1 MPTASF
7 SFGPG
12 DERRLAAALFNRV
25 WTLLDKPDRSAAD
38 DDEMI
43 HAAHASR
50 HHWGTA
56 GEPVHWARG
65 EWQCSRVYAVLGR
78 SEPALY
84 HAERCLTLTAQYGL
98 GPFDAGAAHEAIA
111 RSYRVA
117 GDAAGTAEHVALARA
132 ESARITD
139 AEDQA
144 ILDADLA
151 DLADLADV
159 ASPAPLT

>member
-1 MPTASF
+1 MPAAPF

-25 WTLLDKPDRSAAD
+25 WALLDKPDRSVAD
-38 DDEMI
+38 DDEMV

-50 HHWGTA
+50 HHWGAA

-78 SEPALY
+78 PEPALH
-84 HAERCLTLTAQYGL
+84 HAERCLALTAQHDL
-98 GPFDAGAAHEAIA
+98 GAFDTGAAHEAIA
-111 RSYRVA
+111 RSYLVA
-117 GDAAGTAEHVALARA
+117 GDPARTAEHVALARA

-139 AEDQA
+139 AEDRE

-151 DLADLADV
+151 GLTDL
-159 ASPAPLT
+159 ASPAQPA